1 MKVGDDQFEIMLAG
15 EFIALRPTLRCG
27 MRLDRRF
34 GSFAKLIDDLNEGSL
49 SAATFVLYPHCD
61 RLALGFMI
69 IEADLESVCTKLIP
83 FVLECAGI
91 DPDAQGGEGGEGA
104 VPFSEHLR
112 HLYRIATGWIGW
124 TPETALDCTPGEIT
138 EAYKGRLEM
147 LKTIFGGEDANAKP
161 RDLNSKIRQIFGDIG
176 TKVVNR
182 RKPDA

>member
-1 MKVGDDQFEIMLAG
+1 MKVGDDHFAIVLAG
-15 EFIALRPTLRCG
+15 ESITLRPTLRCG
-27 MRLDRRF
+27 MRLDRRA

-49 SAATFVLYPHCD
+49 SAATFVLSPHFE
-61 RLALGFMI
+61 RLTLGFLI
-69 IEADLESVCTKLIP
+69 IESGLESVCTKLIP

-91 DPDAQGGEGGEGA
+91 DPDAQGEGGEGA

-147 LKTIFGGEDANAKP
+147 LKAIFGGEDANAKP

-176 TKVVNR
+176 TKVVSR